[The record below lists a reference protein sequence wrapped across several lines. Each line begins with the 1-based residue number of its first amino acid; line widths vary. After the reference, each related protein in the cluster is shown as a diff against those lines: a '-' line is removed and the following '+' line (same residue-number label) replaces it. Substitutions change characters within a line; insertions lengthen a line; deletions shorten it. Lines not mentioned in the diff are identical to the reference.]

1 MEFRRFILIIAMAQ
15 IILNDVDPD
24 TLKRLE
30 LRAKRLGTTVEE
42 VASRLLAGAFAE
54 ARDSEGAGGSG
65 EPDEPIEPP
74 GVDPRFVEE
83 NGFLVF
89 AGELPPDALTDH
101 RSLRDERIEALL
113 RGFDARQ
120 R

>member
-1 MEFRRFILIIAMAQ
+1 MAR
-15 IILNDVDPD
+15 IILNDVDPE
-24 TLKRLE
+24 TMKGLE

-42 VASRLLAGAFAE
+42 VAFRLLAGVLAE
-54 ARDSEGAGGSG
+54 ARGSEGAEGCG
-65 EPDEPIEPP
+65 EPNEALDSPTVDSRFIEK
-74 GVDPRFVEE
+74 

-89 AGELPPDALTDH
+89 AGELPPDAVTDH
-101 RSLRDERIEALL
+101 RALRDERIEALL

>member
-1 MEFRRFILIIAMAQ
+1 MAR
-15 IILNDVDPD
+15 IILSDVDPD
-24 TLKRLE
+24 TMKGLE

-42 VASRLLAGAFAE
+42 VASRLLAWAFAE
-54 ARDSEGAGGSG
+54 AQGSEGTGGRG
-65 EPDEPIEPP
+65 EQDDARESP
-74 GVDPRFVEE
+74 GFDPRFIEK

-89 AGELPPDALTDH
+89 AGELPPDAVTDH
-101 RSLRDERIEALL
+101 RVLRDERIEALL

>member
-1 MEFRRFILIIAMAQ
+1 MEFRWLILIVAMAQ

-24 TLKRLE
+24 TMKRLE

-42 VASRLLAGAFAE
+42 VASRLLAGTFAE
-54 ARDSEGAGGSG
+54 DSEGAGGSG
-65 EPDEPIEPP
+65 DLDETIEPP
-74 GVDPRFVEE
+74 GVDPRFVEK

-101 RSLRDERIEALL
+101 RSLRDEHIEALL